1 MGPLDPHGPWCG
13 APAAPPSRGAWSRG
27 ILLILC
33 FLNNTVY
40 IDITVQNL
48 KIIIN
53 QSNPASDDHE

>member
-13 APAAPPSRGAWSRG
+13 ASAAPPSHGAWSRG

-33 FLNNTVY
+33 FSNNTVY